1 MKAAKLYDVND
12 LRIEELPDPSPADDE
27 VVIQVKACGVCATD
41 VNMWRGTS
49 SEGEFPFVPG
59 HEWAGEI
66 VEVGQGVKDY
76 IVGDRVV
83 GEICIPCGGCAN
95 CKDGLPPEACMNCE
109 LYGFRPQNPGAMAE
123 FHLAR
128 ANRLHRIPD
137 GLSYEEAA
145 LLEPTWVAYN
155 SIWEAGG
162 GVGPHDRMVVFGCGP
177 IGMLAM
183 LTGKAA
189 GSHVVVVEPQPYRR
203 ELALELGAD
212 ATVDPME
219 ADLEEQVRSYTGGRG
234 ATLVVECSGD
244 DAARAGTL
252 DVVANRGRIVLIGLH
267 GKNHKVPI
275 DLDKAIFKGATIRGG
290 DGSSFFLSKTLA
302 FLSGVGAD
310 VGRVITHRFPLEQVV
325 EALELGGSKGESSK
339 IMILP

>member
-1 MKAAKLYDVND
+1 MRAAKLYDVKD
-12 LRIEELPDPSPADDE
+12 LRVEDLADPNPGVDE
-27 VVIQVKACGVCATD
+27 VVVKVMACGVCATD

-49 SEGEFPFVPG
+49 DEGDFPFVPG
-59 HEWAGEI
+59 HEWSGEI
-66 VEVGQGVKDY
+66 VEVGSAVRDY
-76 IVGDRVV
+76 SVGDRVV
-83 GEICIPCGGCAN
+83 GEVCTPCGECVN
-95 CKDGLPPEACMNCE
+95 CKDGFAAEACMNYE
-109 LYGFRPQNPGAMAE
+109 LYGFKPENPGGIAE

-128 ANRLHRIPD
+128 ANRLHRIPE

-145 LLEPTWVAYN
+145 LVEPAWVAYN

-177 IGMLAM
+177 IGMLAL

-189 GSHVVVVEPQPYRR
+189 GAPVIAVEPHPYRR
-203 ELALELGAD
+203 RMASELGAD
-212 ATVDPME
+212 VTVDPL
-219 ADLEEQVRSYTGGRG
+219 AGDLKEQVRSHTGGRG
-234 ATLVVECSGD
+234 ATLVVECSGND
-244 DAARAGTL
+244 DARAGTL
-252 DVVANRGRIVLIGLH
+252 DVLANRGRIVLIGL
-267 GKNHKVPI
+267 GGSRKVPI

-302 FLSGVGAD
+302 FLSRGIVD

-325 EALELGGSKGESSK
+325 NAFELGAAQGESSK